1 MVNGGCGGRENDQDK
16 EEIWRKIVLTKRIR
30 LTYIGLQNNV
40 GVDMAYICGI
50 RHWWKCLRN
59 TGHDWG
65 KGEEGGS
72 KSGYRADEQ

>member
-1 MVNGGCGGRENDQDK
+1 MVNGGCGGQGNDQDK
-16 EEIWRKIVLTKRIR
+16 EEFRRKIVLTKRIR